1 MSVKITECPR
11 DAMQGVKKWIPTQ
24 TKIDYLN
31 QLLKVGFDVLD
42 FGSFVSPKAIPQMKD
57 TAEVLG
63 ALNLSDTD
71 TKLLAIVANER
82 GAKDAGA
89 FNEITFLGY
98 PFSISETFQQRNTNA
113 SIEDSLRRVETI
125 NELARSSGQSLLV
138 YISMAFGN
146 PYGDP
151 WSPDLA
157 AAWIERLNREFE
169 IADFAMADTVGVSN
183 EESISNM
190 FKTIIPAFENLN
202 IGAHLHST
210 PETSKSKIEA
220 AFNAGCRRF
229 DGAING
235 LGGCPMAED
244 ELVGNIDTAVII
256 NAIKS
261 VELESVNA
269 LEFQKSIEAASKV
282 FP

>member
-11 DAMQGVKKWIPTQ
+11 DAMQGVKEWIPTQ

-63 ALNLSDTD
+63 ALNLSDTY

-169 IADFAMADTVGVSN
+169 IVDFAMADTVGVSN
-183 EESISNM
+183 EDSISNM

-210 PETSKSKIEA
+210 PDTSKAKIEA

-256 NAIKS
+256 NAINS
-261 VELESVNA
+261 VQLESINA